1 MVKKGDGNKEV
12 WVWADLRNERLFGL
26 SLNVVAKAHELA
38 NAVSGAAGVV
48 LMGCTRQE
56 GPIEALGAGSGLSIQ
71 KAADRCVDFGVN
83 KVYVVDHPSLAVPRA
98 DIYGVALEKAIALR
112 TPILV
117 LFALTDFGRELAART
132 ARINNGGLIA
142 DCADLRIEQGE
153 VVATCPSWGGEVM
166 AEICFFGDRPTG
178 FATVQPHACQATKI
192 SGGSGGVE
200 QLPVRDLVVPE
211 NPKLIDRTPEQ
222 ATQQKL
228 EEADIVVVGGAGLGS
243 SEAFGQVRALSAA
256 LGGEVGATRPP
267 VLQHW
272 VEEKRL
278 IGQTGKTVRPRLL
291 FSIGTSG
298 AVQYTAGITGSE
310 TIVAINRDKNAPIF
324 HVADLGIVA
333 DWKTVVPLLADK
345 AKQVSMRHLADAMA
359 MAEDQGGKGQ
369 EAGFGA
375 KVRSLREAHSWSLE
389 DLGQSTGQSP
399 EFITQVEN
407 NEIIPP
413 VGFLLK
419 LARTLGVDPGAFL
432 QEEERAVIRDQRA
445 QQFTRR
451 TQSYS
456 YETLTPGAENE
467 HLRAFLIT
475 IEPRQAHKPVAYK
488 HEGEEFIFV
497 LEGELELTLGTK
509 TRQLKPRE
517 SVRFNSDI
525 PHRLKS
531 RSDETTLCLVV
542 LYTP

>member
-26 SLNVVAKAHELA
+26 SMNILAKARELA
-38 NAVSGAAGVV
+38 EAVSGKAGVI
-48 LMGCTRQE
+48 L
-56 GPIEALGAGSGLSIQ
+56 LGATSHEGAGKTLGTESNLLVDEAFG
-71 KAADRCVDFGVN
+71 RCVDFGADT
-83 KVYVVDHPSLAVPRA
+83 VYVVDHPSLAVPRA
-98 DIYGVALEKAIALR
+98 DLYAVVLSKAVALSR
-112 TPILV
+112 PILV
-117 LFALTDFGRELAART
+117 LVALTDFGRELAART
-132 ARINNGGLIA
+132 ARIDNAGLIA
-142 DCADLRIEQGE
+142 DCADLRIEKGE
-153 VVATCPSWGGEVM
+153 VVAACPSWGGEIM

-192 SGGSGGVE
+192 SGGSGRVE
-200 QLPVRDLVVPE
+200 RLVINDLVVPE
-211 NPKLIDRTPEQ
+211 NPRLIESVPDQ
-222 ATQQKL
+222 AGQQKL

-243 SEAFGQVRALSAA
+243 SEAFGQVRALSQA
-256 LGGEVGATRPP
+256 LGGELGATRPP

-272 VEEKRL
+272 VEENRL
-278 IGQTGKTVRPRLL
+278 IGQTGKTIRPKLL
-291 FSIGTSG
+291 FSVGTSG

-310 TIVAINRDKNAPIF
+310 TIVAVNRDKNAPIF
-324 HVADLGIVA
+324 QVADLGIVA
-333 DWKTVVPLLADK
+333 DWKSVLPLLIERVN
-345 AKQVSMRHLADAMA
+345 QLSMRGLADAMA
-359 MAEDQGGKGQ
+359 DDQWQGDRAK
-369 EAGFGA
+369 ASFGA
-375 KVRSLREAHSWSLE
+375 KVRELRRSHNWSLE
-389 DLGQSTGQSP
+389 DLGQSTGESP

-407 NEIIPP
+407 DEIAPP

-419 LARTLGVDPGAFL
+419 LARTLGLDPGTFL
-432 QEEERAVIRDQRA
+432 REEEKTMIRDQRA
-445 QQFTRR
+445 QQFTKR
-451 TQSYS
+451 TQDYS
-456 YETLTPGAENE
+456 YETLTPGAKNE

-531 RSDETTLCLVV
+531 RSDKTTLCLVV

>member
-26 SLNVVAKAHELA
+26 SMNILAKARELA
-38 NAVSGAAGVV
+38 EAVSGKAGVI
-48 LMGCTRQE
+48 L
-56 GPIEALGAGSGLSIQ
+56 LGATSHEGAGKTLGTESNLLVDEAFG
-71 KAADRCVDFGVN
+71 RCVDFGADT
-83 KVYVVDHPSLAVPRA
+83 VYVVDHPSLAVPRA
-98 DIYGVALEKAIALR
+98 DLYAVVLSKAVALSR
-112 TPILV
+112 PILV
-117 LFALTDFGRELAART
+117 LVALTDFGRELAART
-132 ARINNGGLIA
+132 ARIDNAGLIA
-142 DCADLRIEQGE
+142 DCADLRIEKGE
-153 VVATCPSWGGEVM
+153 VVAACPSWGGEIM

-192 SGGSGGVE
+192 SGGSGRVE
-200 QLPVRDLVVPE
+200 KLVINDLVAPE
-211 NPKLIDRTPEQ
+211 NPRLIESVPDQ
-222 ATQQKL
+222 AGQQKL

-243 SEAFGQVRALSAA
+243 SEAFGQVRALSQA
-256 LGGEVGATRPP
+256 LGGELGATRPP

-272 VEEKRL
+272 VEENRL
-278 IGQTGKTVRPRLL
+278 IGQTGKTIRPKLL
-291 FSIGTSG
+291 FSVGTSG

-310 TIVAINRDKNAPIF
+310 TIVAVNRDKNAPIF
-324 HVADLGIVA
+324 QVADLGIVA
-333 DWKTVVPLLADK
+333 DWKSVLPLLIERVN
-345 AKQVSMRHLADAMA
+345 QLSMRGLADAMA
-359 MAEDQGGKGQ
+359 DDQWQGDRAK
-369 EAGFGA
+369 ASFGA
-375 KVRSLREAHSWSLE
+375 KVRELRRSHNWSLE
-389 DLGQSTGQSP
+389 DLGQSTGESP

-407 NEIIPP
+407 DEIAPP

-419 LARTLGVDPGAFL
+419 LARTLGLDPGTFL
-432 QEEERAVIRDQRA
+432 REEEKTMIRDQRA
-445 QQFTRR
+445 QQFTKR
-451 TQSYS
+451 TQDYS

-531 RSDETTLCLVV
+531 RSDKTTLCLVV